1 MRASVIF
8 FLAGVFFM
16 FIGLIWAG
24 DMTLIMDNNQAVI
37 LHEDNTW
44 EFKDRNLPDLTKDVY
59 LGLSDNRTIKV
70 GADYTWKFVGAAELS
85 SNENIAP
92 DSVSASGTGNHI
104 GLPEAKAIALKN
116 AVEKATGK
124 FQAAVKQKKLN
135 YTKLKECISRVEKEV
150 DYEQNFATG
159 KGWSVSARV
168 LLDKGSIL
176 AVLEC
181 VNPPKP
187 PKDSVGEKKEGGKK
201 GAKKEAKN
209 KAKPE

>member
-1 MRASVIF
+1 MC
-8 FLAGVFFM
+8 
-16 FIGLIWAG
+16 IGGIWAG

-59 LGLSDNRTIKV
+59 LGLNDNRTIKV
-70 GADYTWKFVGAAELS
+70 GADYSWKFVGAAELS

-92 DSVSASGTGNHI
+92 DSVSAKGSANHI
-104 GLPEAKAIALKN
+104 GLPEAKAIALNN

-124 FQAAVKQKKLN
+124 FQTAVKQKKLD
-135 YTKLKECISRVEKEV
+135 YKKLKECIRRVEKDI
-150 DYEQNFATG
+150 DYEQNFVTG
-159 KGWSVSARV
+159 RGWSVSAKV

-187 PKDSVGEKKEGGKK
+187 PKAAEGEKKEGEKK
-201 GAKKEAKN
+201 GAKKEAKS
-209 KAKPE
+209 KAKTEPKQ